1 MVESTLFSASL
12 TFLAQDWGLTGDVSD
27 HTDRDIMGNVICCE
41 LNEDGSGFGAEGIE
55 VANDATVEQA
65 TAPPPEN
72 TEQEVISIDDRGPY
86 HYVQETFNPI
96 WFESPQWN
104 GGSYEESS
112 TFCAE
117 TSRDGHALELCSVS
131 PIPALP
137 VKLTLLVVR
146 IFLILSSCRS
156 SKPSVRRALR
166 NDRLVE

>member
-1 MVESTLFSASL
+1 MQIQVGSARGQVNLLLASL

-27 HTDRDIMGNVICCE
+27 HNDRDIMGNVICCE
-41 LNEDGSGFGAEGIE
+41 LNEDGSGFGAEGINLVVNNAKIE
-55 VANDATVEQA
+55 EA

-112 TFCAE
+112 KFCAD

-131 PIPALP
+131 SIPASLF
-137 VKLTLLVVR
+137 KIALLVVR
-146 IFLILSSCRS
+146 ACLISSDLH
-156 SKPSVRRALR
+156 V
-166 NDRLVE
+166 VV